1 MYKRNMLIISLIVSA
16 AIFTSCGKKE
26 MKSENGFVKFVS
38 GDVSLFTGNNS
49 HKIKQGEIVKV
60 NDRIVTGADGVAV
73 IEIADGLA
81 IAEIQNNADFKI
93 ASLSG
98 NSSELQADQGSIWLN
113 VMKKLIKGETVSLKT
128 KTTVASVRGT
138 KFYTFQFADYQATC
152 YCEGE
157 VNLKGVQSSYSGEMK
172 QDYLSYTKN
181 GKTIFLAPADT
192 KFLGVTGHNHSMVEN
207 SPLGKKACVLTPD
220 MMKTLKTLV
229 DKKFDNAK

>member
-1 MYKRNMLIISLIVSA
+1 MNKRNILTAALIIA
-16 AIFTSCGKKE
+16 ASISTGCGKKDIKAE
-26 MKSENGFVKFVS
+26 SGIVKFVS
-38 GDVSLFTGNNS
+38 GDVSIVSGSSRN
-49 HKIKQGEIVKV
+49 KIKQGDKV
-60 NDRIVTGADGVAV
+60 FVSDRIITGADGVAV

-98 NSSELQADQGSIWLN
+98 NSSELHADQGNIWLN
-113 VMKKLIKGETVSLKT
+113 VMKKLVKGESVSLKT
-128 KTTVASVRGT
+128 KTTVAAVRGT
-138 KFYTFQFADYQATC
+138 KFYTFEFADYQATC